1 MKKININS
9 KSIRTLSWLI
19 FIVYILALTKVIL
32 FKYSMHMIINIV
44 KENNWTRFIRRV
56 QHNSNYLPL
65 KNIYQLFFSKGNTMY
80 IVRNI
85 IGNIIAFIP
94 LGTLLPIL
102 KEKMRKINSILIAS
116 LSISI
121 SFEVI
126 QLLSGIGDFDIN
138 DLILNTSGGLIGLSL
153 YNFLCRYFID
163 DCH

>member
-9 KSIRTLSWLI
+9 KSTRTLSWLI
-19 FIVYILALTKVIL
+19 FIVYILVLTKVIL
-32 FKYSMHMIINIV
+32 FKYPIYMIINIV

-56 QHNSNYLPL
+56 QYTSNYLPL
-65 KNIYQLFFSKGNTMY
+65 KNIYQLFISKENTMY
-80 IVRNI
+80 IGRNI

-102 KEKMRKINSILIAS
+102 KEKMRNINSILIAS
-116 LSISI
+116 LIISI

-126 QLLSGIGDFDIN
+126 QLLSDIGDFDIN
-138 DLILNTSGGLIGLSL
+138 DLILNTSGGLIGLLL
-153 YNFLCRYFID
+153 YNILCRYFID